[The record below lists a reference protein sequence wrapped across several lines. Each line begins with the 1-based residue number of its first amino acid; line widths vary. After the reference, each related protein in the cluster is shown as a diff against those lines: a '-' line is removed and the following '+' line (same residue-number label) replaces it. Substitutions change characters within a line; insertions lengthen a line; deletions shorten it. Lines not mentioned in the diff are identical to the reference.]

1 MKSTVMSADGSWDT
15 LQWRRRLEVFERQ
28 IESSA
33 ADDPTLAKGSRGE
46 IDAVCQPGELTDRG
60 RQTTTALGQ
69 RLRELYISK
78 LGLLPEVLDQATASS
93 VYLRSTQI
101 PRAQESTQQAFT
113 GLYPVTERSSDFP
126 PPVIVSR
133 SFQDETLFPNE
144 GGCKRFGELAKAFAN
159 RAAEV
164 WNPSPELAY
173 INKQIGKWMPADS
186 PVVKVDSHP
195 RLTGVMDTVNATLAH
210 GSATKL
216 PKEFYDE
223 KLISHMDRI
232 CTEEWFAGYT
242 MSNEY
247 RKLGIGGLVGD
258 IVQNMVKRTQAESF
272 KISLNGC
279 HDTTLAATLAS
290 FGAFDIEKDNWPP
303 YSSSISIELFKSRSS
318 TGTSTPASPSGTVWP
333 SKEKSWWSTLFSSAS
348 TSTSTPPASS
358 TRKNLAE
365 MSVTERAGLDNHF
378 VRMRYNDRPVT
389 IPFCKPPGNHRAGD
403 ESLCT
408 LTAFKEVAD
417 SFTPKDWKKEC
428 MANLGKPAMPEVGVE
443 KPCGL

>member
-113 GLYPVTERSSDFP
+113 GLYPVKERSSDFP

-333 SKEKSWWSTLFSSAS
+333 NKEKSWWSTLFSSAS

>member
-1 MKSTVMSADGSWDT
+1 MSADGSWDT

-348 TSTSTPPASS
+348 TPTSTPPASS

-365 MSVTERAGLDNHF
+365 MSATERAGLDNHF

>member
-1 MKSTVMSADGSWDT
+1 MKSTVMSVDGSWDT

-69 RLRELYISK
+69 RLRELYVSK
-78 LGLLPEVLDQATASS
+78 LGLLPEVLDAAAASS
-93 VYLRSTQI
+93 VYLRSTPI

-113 GLYPVTERSSDFP
+113 GLYPATKRSADFP
-126 PPVIVSR
+126 PPVLISR
-133 SFQDETLFPNE
+133 SFQDETLYPNE

-159 RAAEV
+159 QAAEI

-173 INKQIGKWMPADS
+173 INKKIGKWMPADS
-186 PVVKVDSHP
+186 PIVKVDSHP

-223 KLISHMDRI
+223 KLISNMDRI

-258 IVQNMVKRTQAESF
+258 ITQNMVKRTQNESF
-272 KISLNGC
+272 KVSLNGC

-290 FGAFDIEKDNWPP
+290 LGAFDVEKDNWPP
-303 YSSSISIELFKSRSS
+303 YTSSISVELFKSRSA
-318 TGTSTPASPSGTVWP
+318 TGTSTPTSPSGTVWP
-333 SKEKSWWSTLFSSAS
+333 SKEKTWWSTLFSSAS
-348 TSTSTPPASS
+348 APPPPPASS
-358 TRKNLAE
+358 TRKPLSE
-365 MSVTERAGLDNHF
+365 MSATELAGLDSHF
-378 VRMRYNDRPVT
+378 VRLRYNDRPVT
-389 IPFCKPPGNHRAGD
+389 IPFCKLPGNHRAGD
-403 ESLCT
+403 ESFCT
-408 LTAFKEVAD
+408 LAAFKEIAD
-417 SFTPKDWKKEC
+417 SFTPQDWKKEC
-428 MANLGKPAMPEVGVE
+428 MTNLGEPAMPAVGVE
-443 KPCGL
+443 KPMGV